1 MKSYKDFE
9 KMYIGESDIACLT
22 MVGFAPEQGL
32 TAQLLHFGGDNAY
45 SAYIV
50 DEPDVEIGAHYSLV
64 GRFDSWLKIYD
75 DRELVFERCSDKIE
89 VYRAGEYGCIIHLH

>member
-9 KMYIGESDIACLT
+9 KMYIGESDIASLT

-64 GRFDSWLKIYD
+64 SSFDSWLKIYD
-75 DRELVFERCSDKIE
+75 DMGLVFERCSDKIE

>member
-1 MKSYKDFE
+1 MKSYKGFE
-9 KMYIGESDIACLT
+9 KMYIGESDIASLT

-64 GRFDSWLKIYD
+64 GCFNSWLKIYD

>member
-9 KMYIGESDIACLT
+9 KMYIGESDIASLT

-50 DEPDVEIGAHYSLV
+50 DEPDVI
-64 GRFDSWLKIYD
+64 
-75 DRELVFERCSDKIE
+75 
-89 VYRAGEYGCIIHLH
+89 